1 MEVQLAMGHKKLF
14 KSDETKAILVYI
26 IHLLVNNPLKS
37 ATTIKKMIALLG
49 KA

>member
-1 MEVQLAMGHKKLF
+1 MQLKV
-14 KSDETKAILVYI
+14 LVYI

-37 ATTIKKMIALLG
+37 ATTIGEKKNETKMIALPG